1 MRLHSAQSHCNLQK
15 LYLLRPCSKEASTL
29 LGQTLKKTVEG
40 FIRNWPILSLQSR
53 NYNRAVMLV
62 DKTKQNK
69 NTFVLG
75 GRKTLSFLSTKMVP

>member
-53 NYNRAVMLV
+53 NRAVMLV

-69 NTFVLG
+69 NTFALS
-75 GRKTLSFLSTKMVP
+75 GRETLSFLSTKMVP